1 MKIESNN
8 IIPAAVT
15 NNASSERAGAGVTAG
30 NAPGKTSFGSSDAA
44 DASVAPQGVPVTM
57 SKLASNMAQLQQGS
71 VSDVNQQ
78 KVDSVRAAIQQGTFK
93 VNAGAIADK
102 MLATAQEMLQQ
113 KSR

>member
-8 IIPAAVT
+8 IVPAVT
-15 NNASSERAGAGVTAG
+15 TNTSPEKTGAAAG
-30 NAPGKTSFGSSDAA
+30 NSPEKARSGSSAA
-44 DASVAPQGVPVTM
+44 PTSSSSQGVPVTM
-57 SKLASNMAQLQQGS
+57 SKQASNMAQLQQAS

-102 MLATAQEMLQQ
+102 MLATAQEMLQK
-113 KSR
+113 KSN